1 MRKIFAVFGNPVL
14 HSKSPQL
21 FRAMIGAED
30 EYVRI
35 RPQSADDILRIVKS
49 LRVAGASVTS
59 PYKESLLPLLDD
71 VTAPAKA
78 VGAVNCIR
86 NENGRICGHNTDYL
100 GVTGALEE
108 AGMVLEDARILVL
121 GAGGAARAA
130 IYGLTR
136 AGSKVFV
143 SNRTMAKAEEL
154 SDSFGAAC
162 IDWENPGTMPF
173 FDAIVS
179 ALLPGGIPPFAGYL
193 SYGKLLDAVY
203 KPSRMSD
210 FSRSRGTTVIPG
222 DRWLIYQGL
231 AAARFYVYDE
241 HASGQA
247 GAPDIKKLQPD
258 VKRMEKRLQESLQP
272 DNLRIAVLDEQ
283 TAGHHIEPHND
294 LMVSGFGLDD
304 HSIKNIINEEKHLAF
319 GG

>member
-1 MRKIFAVFGNPVL
+1 MRKVFAVFGNPVL

-21 FRAMIGAED
+21 FRAMIEAED
-30 EYVRI
+30 VYVRI
-35 RPQSADDILRIVKS
+35 RPQSSDDILRIVKS
-49 LRVAGASVTS
+49 LKIAGASVTS

-71 VTAPAKA
+71 VTASAKA

-86 NENGRICGHNTDYL
+86 NENGRIYGHNTDYL

-108 AGMVLEDARILVL
+108 AGMMLKDARILVL

-143 SNRTMAKAEEL
+143 SNRTMAKAKEL
-154 SDSFGAAC
+154 AASFGVGC
-162 IDWENPGTMPF
+162 IDWDNPGIMPF
-173 FDAIVS
+173 FDAVVS
-179 ALLPGGIPPFAGYL
+179 TLLPKGIPPFAGYL

-231 AAARFYVYDE
+231 AAANFYVNNVR
-241 HASGQA
+241 ASGQER
-247 GAPDIKKLQPD
+247 APDIKKVQPD
-258 VKRMEKRLQESLQP
+258 VKRMEKRLKESLQP
-272 DNLRIAVLDEQ
+272 ENLRISVLDEQ
-283 TAGHHIEPHND
+283 TVAHPIEAHED

-304 HSIKNIINEEKHLAF
+304 NSIKNIIDEEKHLAF